1 MKRMLVMVGLLL
13 AIGVGAAA
21 AQTRV
26 SVSLGFG
33 IGRPYAAGY
42 VIVGRPDR
50 LYRSL
55 WGYRRPALVIVE
67 PAPIFVRRPWRS
79 RLYYY
84 RPYHRFGACWDHR
97 CRF

>member
-13 AIGVGAAA
+13 VIGVGAAA

-42 VIVGRPDR
+42 VIVGRPYR
-50 LYRSL
+50 PYRSL

-67 PAPIFVRRPWRS
+67 PALIFVRRPWRS
-79 RLYYY
+79 RFYH

>member
-13 AIGVGAAA
+13 VIGVGAAA

-42 VIVGRPDR
+42 VIVGRPYR
-50 LYRSL
+50 PYRSL

-67 PAPIFVRRPWRS
+67 PAWRS
-79 RLYYY
+79 RFYH